1 MTAPEPVADPIEQA
15 NQRIRDA
22 AKWLIASSAAVGAA
36 LIAGS
41 QLSSIGRLDV
51 GLPTTIGTARLWIAS
66 LGALLSLVAVVAI
79 IRTGVRL
86 LLPKLVVIGDL
97 ADAWDAPSAELRPVV
112 AFFRQHPK
120 YLQGAA
126 SPADLV
132 RKREERIKQLTEA
145 AAAGE
150 PVAELRTRVAG
161 VDQRIT
167 ATERMAQHQALRA
180 DFGQSLRRLT
190 PATAVAAIGIVA
202 FAWAANPPARTVTAD
217 LRNAKLTGA
226 FLRDADLRNAKL
238 DGADLTGA
246 DLTGAKLEG
255 ASLVRVIWART
266 TCPDG
271 SSSEENGR
279 TCAGHLNP

>member
-1 MTAPEPVADPIEQA
+1 MTAPQPVADPIEQA

-51 GLPTTIGTARLWIAS
+51 GAPTSVATGRLWIAA
-66 LGALLSLVAVVAI
+66 LGALLSLVAVVTI

-86 LLPKLVVIGDL
+86 LLPKLVVVGDL
-97 ADAWDAPSAELRPVV
+97 AVAWDAPPRELRAVV
-112 AFFRQHPK
+112 TFFRQHPK
-120 YLQGAA
+120 YLQGVS
-126 SPADLV
+126 SPAQVVKRREDLI
-132 RKREERIKQLTEA
+132 EQLGKA
-145 AAAGE
+145 SAAAG
-150 PVAELRTRVAG
+150 PVHEVRDRIAEI
-161 VDQRIT
+161 DQRIT
-167 ATERMAQHQALRA
+167 AIEQMAQHQALRA
-180 DFGQSLRRLT
+180 DFGQGLRRLT
-190 PATAVAAIGIVA
+190 PATAIAAIGIVA
-202 FAWAANPPARTVTAD
+202 FAWAANPPAKTATAD

-255 ASLVRVIWART
+255 ASLVRVIWSGT

-271 SSSEENGR
+271 SSSDANGR